1 MKARCCGN
9 FIQVMQFRQSILWTD
24 SGGFCV
30 AMLPLSTP
38 SLHLLHHW
46 SSISEQN
53 PTNLSPTSLF
63 SRPALELKSNK
74 DQIIRT
80 VTQESGLVWT
90 QFGWII
96 QAWNDCKTSW
106 KTHRIEAKEKKD
118 WPSDK
123 NTPLHRQKKSAKQMF
138 YRSPQVTT
146 FVKHCQSQHFQNPK
160 MEKLSVAFS
169 IK

>member
-1 MKARCCGN
+1 MDRQWRFLCCH
-9 FIQVMQFRQSILWTD
+9 VTT
-24 SGGFCV
+24 
-30 AMLPLSTP
+30 APPP

-46 SSISEQN
+46 NSISEQN
-53 PTNLSPTSLF
+53 PTTPPPTSLF
-63 SRPALELKSNK
+63 SRATLELKSNK

-96 QAWNDCKTSW
+96 QACNECKTSW

-138 YRSPQVTT
+138 YRSPQVNT
-146 FVKHCQSQHFQNPK
+146 FVKLNNIAKSLHFQNPK
-160 MEKLSVAFS
+160 MEKLSIAFS
-169 IK
+169 MK

>member
-1 MKARCCGN
+1 MEAICCGN

-90 QFGWII
+90 QFEWII
-96 QAWNDCKTSW
+96 QACNDCKTSW
-106 KTHRIEAKEKKD
+106 KTHIEEAKEKRID
-118 WPSDK
+118 
-123 NTPLHRQKKSAKQMF
+123 
-138 YRSPQVTT
+138 QVTRT
-146 FVKHCQSQHFQNPK
+146 PIFTNKRGVPSKCSI
-160 MEKLSVAFS
+160 EVLRWILLSN
-169 IK
+169 